1 MRDAHEPQLSE
12 HYARRKPSAIR
23 LAQIEFMRRRD
34 GCQAVNVAIGN
45 VSLPMHPAMQSRMR
59 SLGEAPSPFEH
70 GVVAYT
76 ATVGTAECQDAF
88 RNVIA
93 SSGAATDDLCVL
105 VTDGGSAAM
114 ELAILGA
121 CGPAGS
127 RERPL
132 LLIDP
137 AYTNYAALA
146 ARIGRRTVSVRR
158 TLQRDGRFTL
168 PDLAQ
173 IEGVIEA
180 ERPGALVVIPYD
192 NPTGQSYRQEELES
206 LARLCVRHG
215 LWLASDEAY
224 RELSYVGSGAT
235 SIWRLG
241 EERLP
246 GIRGRRLSIESSSKV
261 WNACGLRI
269 GALVTDAP
277 EFHEKAV
284 AEYTANLCANAI
296 GQYVFGAL
304 AHESH
309 ADLARWY
316 ASQRDYYAGLLR
328 AFASEMRERVPG
340 IVVSSPEAALYSVVD
355 LSAARPGF
363 DAVDFATFCARSGRV
378 DRGGR
383 AWTLLVAPMAG
394 FYTVAPG
401 ETDPGRAQ
409 MRIAFVE
416 PPERMAMV
424 PELMAE
430 LLGQYGRAK

>member
-1 MRDAHEPQLSE
+1 VSEPKLSE
-12 HYARRKPSAIR
+12 HYASRKPSAIR
-23 LAQIEFMRRRD
+23 LAQIEFMRRKD

-45 VSLPMHPAMQSRMR
+45 VSLPMHPAMQRRMR
-59 SLGEAPSPFEH
+59 SLGEAPSPFQA

-76 ATVGTAECQDAF
+76 ATVGTQECQDAF

-93 SSGAATDDLCVL
+93 ASGSPSQDLRVL

-158 TLQRDGRFTL
+158 ELGPGGHFSL
-168 PDLAQ
+168 PDVEQ
-173 IEGVIEA
+173 IGRAMEA

-192 NPTGQSYRQEELES
+192 NPTGQYYRQEELDT
-206 LARLCVRHG
+206 LARLCVKHG
-215 LWLASDEAY
+215 LWLVSDEAY
-224 RELSYVGSGAT
+224 RELSYEGTGPT
-235 SIWRLG
+235 SIWRLD
-241 EERLP
+241 EARVP

-269 GALVTDAP
+269 GALVTDSP
-277 EFHEKAV
+277 VFHEKAV

-296 GQYVFGAL
+296 GQHVFAAL

-309 ADLARWY
+309 ADLQRWFAR
-316 ASQRDYYAGLLR
+316 QRDYYAGLLR
-328 AFASEMRERVPG
+328 AFTSEMRERVPG

-355 LSAARPGF
+355 LAALRPGF
-363 DAVDFATFCARSGRV
+363 DAVDFATFCARAGRV

-394 FYTVAPG
+394 FYSVAPG
-401 ETDPGRAQ
+401 QDDPGRTQ

-424 PELMAE
+424 PELLAK
-430 LLGQYGRAK
+430 LLGHYERSR

>member
-1 MRDAHEPQLSE
+1 MTEPQFSE
-12 HYARRKPSAIR
+12 HFASRKPSAIR
-23 LAQIEFMRRRD
+23 LAQIEFMRRKD

-45 VSLPMHPAMQSRMR
+45 VSLPMHPAMQRRMR
-59 SLGEAPSPFEH
+59 ALGSAPSPFQG

-93 SSGAATDDLCVL
+93 SSGAPAQDLRVL

-137 AYTNYAALA
+137 AYTNYSALA
-146 ARIGRRTVSVRR
+146 ARIGRRAVSVRR
-158 TLQRDGRFTL
+158 ELGANGHFSL
-168 PDLAQ
+168 PDVEQ
-173 IEGVIEA
+173 IERAMET
-180 ERPGALVVIPYD
+180 EHPGALVVIPYD
-192 NPTGQSYRQEELES
+192 NPTGQYYRQDELQT

-215 LWLASDEAY
+215 LWMVSDEAY
-224 RELSYVGSGAT
+224 RELSYEGAGPT
-235 SIWRLG
+235 SIWRLDEQG
-241 EERLP
+241 VP
-246 GIRGRRLSIESSSKV
+246 CIRGRRLSIESSSKV

-269 GALVTDAP
+269 GALVSDSPA
-277 EFHEKAV
+277 FHEKAV
-284 AEYTANLCANAI
+284 AEFTANLCANAI
-296 GQYVFGAL
+296 GQHIFGAL

-309 ADLARWY
+309 ADLQRWY
-316 ASQRDYYAGLLR
+316 ASQRDYYSGLLR

-340 IVVSSPEAALYSVVD
+340 SVVSSPEAALYSVVD
-355 LSAARPGF
+355 LAAARPGF
-363 DAVDFATFCARSGRV
+363 DASAFATFCARSGRV

-394 FYTVAPG
+394 FYSVAPG
-401 ETDPGRAQ
+401 ETDPGRTQ

-416 PPERMAMV
+416 PPERMALV
-424 PELMAE
+424 PELLAE
-430 LLGQYGRAK
+430 LLGQFERER